1 MNGVEQINNKMIP
14 FSNTGDLVNTIDII
28 QQRYVTLDPEEMKA
42 LTASIKALLVLDKIQ
57 EIQSQADGEIDFA
70 DRVIDLLEKSY
81 IGWQAGVDVKFEEYL
96 RQIKDAKVINGE

>member
-57 EIQSQADGEIDFA
+57 EIQAQADGEIDFA
-70 DRVIDLLEKSY
+70 DQVVDLLEKSY
-81 IGWQAGVDVKFEEYL
+81 IGWQAGVNARFEKYL
-96 RQIKDAKVINGE
+96 QEIEEVLSE